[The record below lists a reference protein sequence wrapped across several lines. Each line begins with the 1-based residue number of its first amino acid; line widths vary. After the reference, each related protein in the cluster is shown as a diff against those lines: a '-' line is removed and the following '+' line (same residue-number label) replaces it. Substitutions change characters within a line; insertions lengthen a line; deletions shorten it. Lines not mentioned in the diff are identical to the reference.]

1 MVFKFPQKHRFSAQ
15 IIIYSAQKRKTLK
28 YATKTCPSIVKVHL
42 KCCKFGVEWP
52 SIAFVFSSKRRIYY
66 SRGSIFC
73 SKGHICCSKHYLLL
87 LKTSYFLLKM
97 LIYLINMLWCLLKTS
112 HVVLK
117 QNIQQ
122 LKRTISYK
130 IHELLNMYVSTPF
143 NNDEIQVTATMT
155 VNRLKVVYTG
165 TVLFVQFCCINEPS
179 LSMQNTS
186 KANAPNTCRS

>member
-1 MVFKFPQKHRFSAQ
+1 MALDCICFFLKTSIFLLKRF
-15 IIIYSAQKRKTLK
+15 YFLLKRLYLLLKTL
-28 YATKTCPSIVKVHL
+28 
-42 KCCKFGVEWP
+42 F
-52 SIAFVFSSKRRIYY
+52 F
-66 SRGSIFC
+66 
-73 SKGHICCSKHYLLL
+73 L
-87 LKTSYFLLKM
+87 LKTSYFLLKT
-97 LIYLINMLWCLLKTS
+97 LIYLLNMLWCLLKTS